1 MGPNGQGRRTPPPG
15 SGVPA
20 HPASQ
25 PLPGPRHRGPGVE
38 VRPATD
44 ADAPACAALHASQIS
59 QGFLSVLGPG
69 FLRRLY
75 RRINR
80 APHSFLLIA
89 AGQGTTAGF
98 IAGSRK
104 CAPCT
109 GALSGTTGSRP
120 PCRRPAPSSA
130 VGPGPGHPRARHV
143 GHRGRARSRAPGR
156 GRRPGLAGPWC
167 RAHAGRGVP
176 RRGRGPRPGRR
187 PCGGRGGQPR
197 RLTLYQRAGFVTT
210 KRFELH
216 AGTESLLMQWDRSIR
231 STAGRCRSAG
241 GILIAAVALVSR
253 WWSRP

>member
-25 PLPGPRHRGPGVE
+25 PLPGPRHRDPGVE

-44 ADAPACAALHASQIS
+44 ADAPACAALHAGQIS

-80 APHSFLLIA
+80 SPHSFLLIA

-98 IAGSRK
+98 IAGS
-104 CAPCT
+104 T
-109 GALSGTTGSRP
+109 DVGALYRSFVWHDGVPAAVQAAGPLVRGWRRVLDTLGHATSGTG
-120 PCRRPAPSSA
+120 
-130 VGPGPGHPRARHV
+130 V
-143 GHRGRARSRAPGR
+143 GR
-156 GRRPGLAGPWC
+156 GPELLAVAVDPAWQ
-167 RAHAGRGVP
+167 GRGVG
-176 RRGRGPRPGRR
+176 RMLVEAFLDEAEARGQDAAHVVVGADNRGAVA
-187 PCGGRGGQPR
+187 
-197 RLTLYQRAGFVTT
+197 LYERAGFVTA

-216 AGTESLLMQWDRSIR
+216 AGTESLLMQWDRR
-231 STAGRCRSAG
+231 SGPPPADAGPR
-241 GILIAAVALVSR
+241 
-253 WWSRP
+253 